1 MKKMRKGFTL
11 VELLIVIAILGAL
24 AASMSTSSGNATAR
38 AKAASIV
45 ANVEAC
51 KAAAALYYSDNW
63 DTTGIAAAPAKNF
76 LYDGTV
82 EDAKKYVPNFK
93 DFSSGNIT
101 FTAGTGTGRDN
112 WTVIVSFA
120 NDAEATHIQEQL
132 VKAKG
137 YSDVGANKT
146 GFTVNLTTGVLSD
159 ITPSG
164 S

>member
-63 DTTGIAAAPAKNF
+63 DTAGIAAAPAKNF

-82 EDAKKYVPNFK
+82 DGAKKYVPNFK
-93 DFSSGNIT
+93 DFSTGNIT

-112 WTVIVSFA
+112 WTVVVSFA
-120 NDAEATHIQEQL
+120 QDSEAAKVQVEL
-132 VKAKG
+132 AKAKG
-137 YSDVGANKT
+137 YSAVADGKT
-146 GFTVNLTTGVLSD
+146 GFTVNLTTGEVTD
-159 ITPSG
+159 ITPAG
-164 S
+164 